1 VTAPEAVAATV
12 VDESKALGTTLIG
25 AWKLVSFTHLDE
37 AGKEITGPFGE
48 RPRGRIVYTATGHMV
63 TVILA
68 DDRGA
73 FSVEDFR
80 QAGDNEKVAA
90 FDTMAAYSGRYEL
103 IGNRV
108 VHHVDLAWIP
118 GWTGSHL
125 DRTVE
130 FSQDGRLILTGPP
143 MKIGGRTLGLKIVW
157 ERES

>member
-130 FSQDGRLILTGPP
+130 FSQVGRLILTGPP